1 MDGIHGTGTWP
12 RAAEAVQT
20 RTLCVPGVP
29 SLEVGILS
37 LSAPAVP
44 DVPGILD
51 GQSGRSGHGRSA
63 QGEAAKFHLSGTAGS
78 GTKVNPSMACLKRLE
93 KGAKCLP
100 STVAFLHLGPAS
112 FRTAHPDKRA
122 SS

>member
-1 MDGIHGTGTWP
+1 MAFGHVWTEYMEP
-12 RAAEAVQT
+12 A
-20 RTLCVPGVP
+20 PGVP

-63 QGEAAKFHLSGTAGS
+63 QGEAAKFHL
-78 GTKVNPSMACLKRLE
+78 E

-100 STVAFLHLGPAS
+100 STVAFLHLGPS
-112 FRTAHPDKRA
+112 FR
-122 SS
+122 SSKCCTSRE